1 MSRWGSL
8 QSTQSAASSCS
19 GLHHHLHVGHPAG
32 SRCPCPC
39 VCCSVLFS
47 CICIC
52 ICICICV
59 IFCIVVCT
67 WSSTRSTGSCGGIWG
82 WGSVLLIVYYV

>member
-47 CICIC
+47 SIC